1 MKKPIQAVIFD
12 LDGTLLNTLGDLRN
26 AVNYALRRRGWPERT
41 TEEVCA
47 FVGNGIRNLMR
58 LSMPEGMPDD
68 VIDAGLAEFYE
79 YYSAHM
85 QDETVPY
92 DGIMELLRQ
101 LKADG
106 VKHLAV
112 CLKAT
117 GSRSVYV
124 VAGYGML
131 YIRHMYAYLM
141 SAARFELHL
150 QKRIVAES
158 MQHAPVRH
166 RLPAASVVN
175 YGHSLSVRPVASYRR
190 IDSTAV
196 LLQVAV
202 DERYIRPVRRVLGP
216 CCTVPCC
223 R

>member
-106 VKHLAV
+106 KKIGILSNKVHTAAV
-112 CLKAT
+112 PLCRHYFGDLPDVIFGERPGVPRKPDPTSCLELMEKLGVT
-117 GSRSVYV
+117 REETVYV
-124 VAGYGML
+124 GDSGVDMNTARNAGLLACGVTWGF
-131 YIRHMYAYLM
+131 R
-141 SAARFELHL
+141 SR
-150 QKRIVAES
+150 Q
-158 MQHAPVRH
+158 
-166 RLPAASVVN
+166 
-175 YGHSLSVRPVASYRR
+175 
-190 IDSTAV
+190 V
-196 LLQVAV
+196 LLTSGANLLI
-202 DERYIRPVRRVLGP
+202 DTPAGLLRNID
-216 CCTVPCC
+216 
-223 R
+223 

>member
-1 MKKPIQAVIFD
+1 MKKTVQAVIFD

-58 LSMPEGMPDD
+58 LSMPEGMSDD

-106 VKHLAV
+106 KKIGILSNKVHTAAV
-112 CLKAT
+112 PLCRHYFGDLPDVIFGERPGVPRKPDPTSCLELMEKLGVT
-117 GSRSVYV
+117 REETVYV
-124 VAGYGML
+124 GDSGVDMNTARNAGLLACGVTWGF
-131 YIRHMYAYLM
+131 R
-141 SAARFELHL
+141 SR
-150 QKRIVAES
+150 Q
-158 MQHAPVRH
+158 
-166 RLPAASVVN
+166 
-175 YGHSLSVRPVASYRR
+175 
-190 IDSTAV
+190 V
-196 LLQVAV
+196 LLTSGANLLI
-202 DERYIRPVRRVLGP
+202 DTPAGLLRNID
-216 CCTVPCC
+216 
-223 R
+223 

>member
-85 QDETVPY
+85 QEETVPY
-92 DGIMELLRQ
+92 DGILELLRQ

-106 VKHLAV
+106 KKIGILSNKVHTAAV
-112 CLKAT
+112 PLCRHYFGDLPDVIFGERPGVPRKPDPTSCLELMEKLGVT
-117 GSRSVYV
+117 REETVYV
-124 VAGYGML
+124 GDSGVDMNTARNAGLLACGVTWGF
-131 YIRHMYAYLM
+131 R
-141 SAARFELHL
+141 SR
-150 QKRIVAES
+150 Q
-158 MQHAPVRH
+158 
-166 RLPAASVVN
+166 
-175 YGHSLSVRPVASYRR
+175 
-190 IDSTAV
+190 V
-196 LLQVAV
+196 LLTSGANLLI
-202 DERYIRPVRRVLGP
+202 DTPAGLLRNID
-216 CCTVPCC
+216 
-223 R
+223 

>member
-58 LSMPEGMPDD
+58 LSMPEGMSDD

-106 VKHLAV
+106 KKIGILSNKVHTAAV
-112 CLKAT
+112 PLCRHYFGDLPDVIFGERPCVPRKPDPTSCLELMEKLGVT
-117 GSRSVYV
+117 REETVYV
-124 VAGYGML
+124 GDSGVDMNTARNAGLLACGVTWGF
-131 YIRHMYAYLM
+131 R
-141 SAARFELHL
+141 SR
-150 QKRIVAES
+150 Q
-158 MQHAPVRH
+158 
-166 RLPAASVVN
+166 
-175 YGHSLSVRPVASYRR
+175 
-190 IDSTAV
+190 V
-196 LLQVAV
+196 LLTSGANLLI
-202 DERYIRPVRRVLGP
+202 DTPAGLLRNID
-216 CCTVPCC
+216 
-223 R
+223 

>member
-58 LSMPEGMPDD
+58 LGMPDD

-106 VKHLAV
+106 KKIGILSNKVHTAAV
-112 CLKAT
+112 PLCRHYFGDLPDVIFGERPGVPRKPDPTSCLELMEKLGVT
-117 GSRSVYV
+117 REETVYV
-124 VAGYGML
+124 GDSGVDMNTARNAGLLACGVTWGF
-131 YIRHMYAYLM
+131 R
-141 SAARFELHL
+141 SR
-150 QKRIVAES
+150 Q
-158 MQHAPVRH
+158 
-166 RLPAASVVN
+166 
-175 YGHSLSVRPVASYRR
+175 
-190 IDSTAV
+190 V
-196 LLQVAV
+196 LLTSGANLLI
-202 DERYIRPVRRVLGP
+202 DTPAGLLRNID
-216 CCTVPCC
+216 
-223 R
+223 